1 MFQNKHFLG
10 LLDNHLERHSQDG
23 VVEDVG
29 MVLRIWNEFKSDP
42 MDHTIPFLN
51 NKNNLGLL
59 INVDWFKPF
68 KRSEYKVAALMLTA
82 YLARKGSTRSGL

>member
-1 MFQNKHFLG
+1 MNGTLRMVFLRMFG
-10 LLDNHLERHSQDG
+10 C
-23 VVEDVG
+23 
-29 MVLRIWNEFKSDP
+29 KSDP

-68 KRSEYKVAALMLTA
+68 KRSDYKVAALMLTV
-82 YLARKGSTRSGL
+82 LTSPRKIPQEVDYDSGHYS